1 MGIFDKLRNEF
12 IDIVEWLD
20 PTNDTMV
27 HRFERFQNEIK
38 YEAKLTVR
46 ETQNAVFV
54 NEGKIADVFNPG
66 MYTLTTNNMPILSTL
81 KGWKYGFNSP
91 FKAEV
96 YFVNMKQFTDLKWG
110 SPNPIMMRDPEFGPI
125 RIRAFGNFAMRIIDP
140 SKFILTIVGTSGDF
154 TTETILGQLRNIAV
168 TRFSDG
174 LAESKIPVLDMA
186 SNLNEFSAFCEQKL
200 QPDFAEYGIQLSKFL
215 VVSITLP
222 EEVEKVLDKRTGMGI
237 IGDMNKFMQ
246 YQAGQSMEAAAN
258 NTADGGA
265 SSGIGMGMG
274 FGMANMM
281 MNNLNQQH
289 QQSNTA
295 APPPIPGQ
303 IKFFVVINNQQA
315 GPYDL
320 NILKQMITQ
329 NQITR
334 ETMVWKEGMQN
345 WTSAGSVNELSVMF
359 GLTPPPIPQP

>member
-1 MGIFDKLRNEF
+1 
-12 IDIVEWLD
+12 
-20 PTNDTMV
+20 
-27 HRFERFQNEIK
+27 
-38 YEAKLTVR
+38 
-46 ETQNAVFV
+46 
-54 NEGKIADVFNPG
+54 
-66 MYTLTTNNMPILSTL
+66 
-81 KGWKYGFNSP
+81 
-91 FKAEV
+91 
-96 YFVNMKQFTDLKWG
+96 
-110 SPNPIMMRDPEFGPI
+110 
-125 RIRAFGNFAMRIIDP
+125 
-140 SKFILTIVGTSGDF
+140 
-154 TTETILGQLRNIAV
+154 
-168 TRFSDG
+168 
-174 LAESKIPVLDMA
+174 
-186 SNLNEFSAFCEQKL
+186 
-200 QPDFAEYGIQLSKFL
+200 
-215 VVSITLP
+215 
-222 EEVEKVLDKRTGMGI
+222 
-237 IGDMNKFMQ
+237 
-246 YQAGQSMEAAAN
+246 
-258 NTADGGA
+258 
-265 SSGIGMGMG
+265 MGMG